1 MRIDNMAV
9 NQTVVMTGEE
19 TIFFSYETPV
29 AKIDHGFL
37 VLSSKAFDYSRTTSK
52 YLMRFIREYT
62 SFNPANKKAVEKLIK
77 DGNVFV
83 QDEL

>member
-37 VLSSKAFDYSRTTSK
+37 VLSRNAFEYSRTTTK

-62 SFNPANKKAVEKLIK
+62 PFNPANKKAVYKLVE
-77 DGNVFV
+77 DGFVYV